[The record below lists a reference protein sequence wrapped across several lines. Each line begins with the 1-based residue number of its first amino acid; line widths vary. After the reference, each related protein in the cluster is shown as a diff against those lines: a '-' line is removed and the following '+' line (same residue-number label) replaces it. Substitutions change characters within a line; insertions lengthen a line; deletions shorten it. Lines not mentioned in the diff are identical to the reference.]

1 MTEKQITYWTW
12 TARILAL
19 LGLIAGVLAAADRL
33 PEWLQTYAVLGVAI
47 MGVCN
52 GWIRGF
58 LPAIKSRVL
67 PVVLLI
73 VALALMLSAGC
84 KAGIEWRTLDAVQHA
99 RALTAQQLAAVGH
112 TKHRACLATHGA
124 QTDGYRVCI
133 EPTRA
138 MLRHWQREARPAI
151 IAAVQITASSLQ
163 IAEKVKAEKDVKWLE
178 LLKPALC
185 ALARVVK
192 LFKAYLPD
200 GGASINGVLAMA
212 EGVTCK

>member
-1 MTEKQITYWTW
+1 MRLAALIV
-12 TARILAL
+12 ILAL
-19 LGLIAGVLAAADRL
+19 
-33 PEWLQTYAVLGVAI
+33 
-47 MGVCN
+47 
-52 GWIRGF
+52 
-58 LPAIKSRVL
+58 S
-67 PVVLLI
+67 
-73 VALALMLSAGC
+73 GC
-84 KAGIEWRTLDAVQHA
+84 TPGIEWRTLDAVQHA
-99 RALTAQQLAAVGH
+99 RTLTAQQLAAVGH

-163 IAEKVKAEKDVKWLE
+163 IAEKVKSEKAVKWLE
-178 LLKPALC
+178 LLKPAIC